1 MTRCESRVS
10 TRLRYV
16 HKSVQISGS
25 PTKVLIT
32 HRYYVQRESVE
43 VVYTES
49 NVLNGASIV
58 NATESGAV
66 LPH

>member
-1 MTRCESRVS
+1 
-10 TRLRYV
+10 V

-32 HRYYVQRESVE
+32 HRYYVRRESVE

-58 NATESGAV
+58 NATESGAA